1 MSKQLNIRSDEAYA
15 AATRLAQR
23 LGTTTTDAVLR
34 ALRRLEQDTFKPVPR
49 EAFSAEEAETY
60 AHFRQ
65 LALKARGETVPAAA
79 GKSSPLTIKPAVP
92 PLTLPEPKSSE
103 ERITLA
109 LAGRAP
115 AGRK

>member
-34 ALRRLEQDTFKPVPR
+34 ALRRLEQETYKPVAR
-49 EAFSAEEAETY
+49 EELTPEEASTY

-79 GKSSPLTIKPAVP
+79 KTAPLTVKAAASPSP
-92 PLTLPEPKSSE
+92 LPEPKSSE

-109 LAGRAP
+109 LAGR
-115 AGRK
+115 K